1 MLLSAAA
8 ILICK
13 RRHLV
18 SHAKVKA
25 ALTSFRLLPLT
36 GTCRTRCRRRC
47 CSGKRCGAQ
56 WQIVGLLGVVQM
68 AHLADAVHPVAHAGL
83 RLSCQIVDALWR
95 LDIEHVLKLLLAVL
109 QAQATVDLLA
119 LIQIDDTLQLAAVLI
134 RVVFKAELLRY
145 LALLQCEPASTPA
158 L

>member
-1 MLLSAAA
+1 
-8 ILICK
+8 
-13 RRHLV
+13 
-18 SHAKVKA
+18 
-25 ALTSFRLLPLT
+25 
-36 GTCRTRCRRRC
+36 
-47 CSGKRCGAQ
+47 
-56 WQIVGLLGVVQM
+56 M
-68 AHLADAVHPVAHAGL
+68 AHLADAVHPVAHAGF

-119 LIQIDDTLQLAAVLI
+119 LIQIDDTLQLATVLI

-145 LALLQCEPASTPA
+145 LALLQREPASTPA